1 MDIFIKAGAFAMLC
15 TVLSLVLSNNRKDI
29 STLLSIAAVC
39 ILAVIALGYLEH
51 VFDFFDSLAAKAG
64 FDKQLLQILLKT
76 AGISILSDFCTMIC
90 TDAGNGAMAKA
101 LQMLS
106 CSIVL
111 WISLPLFRNL
121 LDLVSK
127 LLENV

>member
-1 MDIFIKAGAFAMLC
+1 MDIFIKAGAFAMIC
-15 TVLSLVLSNNRKDI
+15 TVLSLLLSNNRKEI

-39 ILAVIALGYLEH
+39 TLTVIALGYLEH
-51 VFDFFDSLAAKAG
+51 VFDFFDSLAATAG

-90 TDAGNGAMAKA
+90 IDAGNGALGKA

-106 CSIVL
+106 CAVVL
-111 WISLPLFRNL
+111 WLSLPLFRNL